1 MEKSLSADNTSA
13 DTSARCPRASR
24 RGARLPG
31 SAASVVKI
39 AAELE
44 AAIAPFEMTNRAA
57 EENKLPG

>member
-1 MEKSLSADNTSA
+1 MSKNSAP
-13 DTSARCPRASR
+13 RCA
-24 RGARLPG
+24 AAW

-44 AAIAPFEMTNRAA
+44 VAITPLEKTNRAA